1 MCSDPVSYTHLT
13 GSRAEEL
20 LELAKAGT
28 NWRPTFSCPDGSPCK
43 RGDAFL
49 RHDLDCGYGELCKG
63 ETCCLDCARAKVSCY
78 ACERMCSKAKA
89 ARKAQRDEEAAKE
102 AERDA
107 KIQENIQKNVQL
119 RAKRLAAA
127 ADAAG
132 LENEASILISEYGRG
147 LTVGKLRDWAAGH
160 FDQDDR
166 LYPSTLNARDFSDPV
181 RLAKDLGCSTDYLL
195 GVKMCIRDRTWTYN
209 ISPGLLVKYK
219 RGDLPTYRLRE
230 LEEVMVRHVQE
241 ALDLRLAGVSAL
253 MGKVLSA

>member
-1 MCSDPVSYTHLT
+1 
-13 GSRAEEL
+13 
-20 LELAKAGT
+20 
-28 NWRPTFSCPDGSPCK
+28 
-43 RGDAFL
+43 
-49 RHDLDCGYGELCKG
+49 
-63 ETCCLDCARAKVSCY
+63 
-78 ACERMCSKAKA
+78 MCSKAKA

-166 LYPSTLNARDFSDPV
+166 LYPSTLT
-181 RLAKDLGCSTDYLL
+181 LGTSVTRSGWPRIWGAL
-195 GVKMCIRDRTWTYN
+195 RTTCW
-209 ISPGLLVKYK
+209 V
-219 RGDLPTYRLRE
+219 LRT
-230 LEEVMVRHVQE
+230 
-241 ALDLRLAGVSAL
+241 S
-253 MGKVLSA
+253 